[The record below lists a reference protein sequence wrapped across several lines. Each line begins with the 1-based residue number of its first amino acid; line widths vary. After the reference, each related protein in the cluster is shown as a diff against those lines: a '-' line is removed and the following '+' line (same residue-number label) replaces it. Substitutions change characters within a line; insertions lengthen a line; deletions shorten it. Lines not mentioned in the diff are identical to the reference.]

1 MRIIPNTADGSAAS
15 PYADGM
21 TSRPVP
27 PVRPPLAPLAP
38 VGSPL
43 TSDQRARYARHLNL
57 PGGGEEGQR
66 RLAAARVLVVGAG
79 GLGSP
84 VLLYLAAA
92 GVGTIGI
99 IDDDVVDL
107 SNLQRQVIHSTATV
121 GECKVDSAA
130 RRMRGVNPDITVATF
145 PYRLGRDNY
154 DHYGRDWHLVVDA
167 TDNFAT
173 RYLINDL
180 ANELGVP
187 EVMGAVLHWQG
198 QVTSFWE
205 TCPDPARAVTLRD
218 LYPQEPPAAAP
229 SREPGAGIMGALCC
243 TIGGLMATE
252 VVKLLLGQGDN
263 LLGRV
268 LYYDAM
274 RMRVREIALH
284 PDTSH

>member
-1 MRIIPNTADGSAAS
+1 
-15 PYADGM
+15 M
-21 TSRPVP
+21 TPRPVP
-27 PVRPPLAPLAP
+27 PSRVPLAPLAP
-38 VGSPL
+38 VGTPL
-43 TSDQRARYARHLNL
+43 TADQEGRYARHLNL
-57 PGGGEEGQR
+57 PGVGEEGQR
-66 RLAAARVLVVGAG
+66 RLSAARVLVIGTG

-99 IDDDVVDL
+99 VDDDVVDL

-121 GECKVDSAA
+121 GEQKVESAA
-130 RRMRGVNPDITVATF
+130 RRMRGVNPGVNVIPF
-145 PYRLGRDNY
+145 PVRLHAGDLAQF
-154 DHYGRDWHLVVDA
+154 GTDWDLVVDA

-180 ANELGVP
+180 ARQLGVP
-187 EVMGAVLHWQG
+187 EVMGSVLHWRG

-205 TCPDPARAVTLRD
+205 QCPDPARAVTLRD
-218 LYPQEPPAAAP
+218 LYPQEPSADAP

-243 TIGGLMATE
+243 TIGGFMATE
-252 VVKLLLGQGDN
+252 AVKLLLGQGDN

-274 RMRVREIALH
+274 QMRIREIALR
-284 PDTSH
+284 PDR